1 MSKYRPNSD
10 EADFNIPPTGYV
22 AFDATSLKELI
33 TERLTDSA
41 VFSDQNYE
49 GSNLNA
55 IIDVIAYT
63 YHTLMFYLNNTSNET
78 LFSEAQIYEN
88 INRIVKSLDYKPV
101 GYQTSTL
108 TINAV
113 GTEELAVKTYTIPRY
128 SYIDINGTIFSAVND
143 ITFTKTIAAEQ
154 SLTEI
159 DDNVLLYQGLFVE
172 YPEYSATG
180 EDMET
185 LTVVPSDNEQIDH
198 FNIYV
203 YVKEGGEAGTIYP
216 YEKTTSLFFER
227 PTSRAVE
234 VRLNENKRYEV
245 KFGNNITGRKLNE
258 GDIVY
263 IYYLNSSGTVGQ
275 ISENT
280 VTNIPLIDF
289 TSSQLDSI
297 KSSLHVKGEGI
308 EYTVQSELDNVLV
321 SSTQPS
327 SLFYSGETVE
337 NIRENAPK
345 TFNSQYRLVTLED
358 YENYIKTNFSNFIVD
373 VNAVNNTQYL
383 DTHIKYYYDLGL
395 SNPRLESRVL
405 LNQVQ
410 FANSCDFNNI
420 YLYAVPRLQQTST
433 LAQRNNFLTTAQ
445 KELITNSLNSTKT
458 CTSETIIMDP
468 VYVTVDLGLRHTETT
483 LTPSVADNTVL
494 YIVQEDIS
502 RANSDD
508 IIEKTISVFKEYFN
522 IQNTKIGA
530 IIDISGISSS
540 ILNINGIATFYL
552 SRTDHPG
559 TISEGL
565 SLIVW
570 NPVYDTQDIKLI
582 SQNLQLPSFKYP
594 FYNNLEGLTNKIK
607 IIKQSQVTSVLGS
620 TASNTTSTY

>member
-289 TSSQLDSI
+289 TSQQLDSI

-308 EYTVQSELDNVLV
+308 EYTVQSELDNILV

-522 IQNTKIGA
+522 IQNTKIGS

-620 TASNTTSTY
+620 TASSTTSTY

>member
-289 TSSQLDSI
+289 TSQQLDSI

-308 EYTVQSELDNVLV
+308 EYTVQSELDNILV

-522 IQNTKIGA
+522 IQNTKIGS

-620 TASNTTSTY
+620 TASSTTPTY